1 MPLKSVANMT
11 VDEGQVICEVEK
23 PLRLIAEAFE
33 KLSAMLIAE
42 NDDLGVAR
50 FSEAA
55 SLLSIL
61 FGSLGIAF
69 RFAEVDYAAKVRDLM
84 EASKSF
90 DKLPALLDHDIKRNS
105 VRRQGS
111 RSRNLLRVKQG
122 MELVKVLFEEIV
134 STEGNSLKESAST
147 AYARVLASSQGWAM
161 RKAVAA
167 GMYSI
172 PTRAQLLK
180 VLNENEESFRAQMQR
195 YISASTPVI
204 QYVDHLFL
212 ARNLGINW

>member
-1 MPLKSVANMT
+1 M
-11 VDEGQVICEVEK
+11 Q
-23 PLRLIAEAFE
+23 
-33 KLSAMLIAE
+33 
-42 NDDLGVAR
+42 
-50 FSEAA
+50 
-55 SLLSIL
+55 
-61 FGSLGIAF
+61 
-69 RFAEVDYAAKVRDLM
+69 VRDLM

-90 DKLPALLDHDIKRNS
+90 EKLPALLDHDIKRNS

-212 ARNLGINW
+212 ARNLVINW